1 MGRTTNILRSPQKCT
16 VSSLRCIDCKRDA
29 LTEPTWR
36 LTPAS
41 PARSVLLDNQE
52 LPLAEDTL
60 TAPVEREQR
69 DRVVIRFAGDSGDGM
84 QLAGTQFTAASAMF
98 GNDLA
103 TFPNFP
109 AEIRAPQG
117 TLPGV
122 SSFQVHIADWD
133 ILTPGDDPDVL
144 VAMNPAA
151 LQSNLGD
158 LREGGLLL
166 INEDAFVERNLA
178 KAGYDTSPL
187 TDGSLE
193 NYHVLTAK
201 MEELTKLAVKDTG
214 VKGRATLRSK
224 NFFALGLI
232 SWMFTRPLEPVIDWV
247 EKKFGKDQPV
257 GLANIAALKAG
268 YNYGI
273 TTEAF
278 HHTYEIPPAKLPA
291 GTYANV
297 TGNQA
302 LAWGLIAGAQAAAV
316 PLFYA
321 SYPIT
326 PATSILEELARRKNF
341 GVRSFQAED
350 EIAAVGIAVGAS
362 FAGHLGVTGTS
373 GPGVALK
380 SETISLAFST
390 ELPLIVVNVQRAG
403 PSTGLPTKVEQS
415 DLLFTLYGRHGE
427 APLPVIAV
435 QSPSDA
441 YEVAVEATRI
451 ATKYMTPVMLL
462 SDGYIANSSEPWR
475 LPNAEGLPD
484 NRVTYATDPNGPD
497 GAFLPYA
504 RDPET
509 MARPWA
515 IPGTPGLEHR
525 VGGLE
530 KQNLTGNVSYN
541 PLNHELMTELREE
554 KLQRIAADIPHVE
567 VHGPEDADLLVVG
580 WGSTFG
586 AIRAGVNNVNRSDAR
601 VAHVHVRYL
610 NPFPPNLG
618 EVVARFPRVLV
629 PELNR
634 GQLSR
639 LLRAEYLIP
648 ALSYPKIQGIPF
660 KASEISAKILEILD
674 TKDHS

>member
-1 MGRTTNILRSPQKCT
+1 M
-16 VSSLRCIDCKRDA
+16 
-29 LTEPTWR
+29 
-36 LTPAS
+36 
-41 PARSVLLDNQE
+41 
-52 LPLAEDTL
+52 AEDTL

-103 TFPNFP
+103 TFPDFP

-158 LREGGLLL
+158 LPKGGLLL
-166 INEDAFVERNLA
+166 VNEDAFVERNLA
-178 KAGYDTSPL
+178 KAGYEENPL

-193 NYHVLTAK
+193 AYHVLTAK
-201 MEELTKLAVKDTG
+201 MEDLTKLAVKDTG

-232 SWMFTRPLEPVIDWV
+232 SWMFTRPLEPIIDWV
-247 EKKFGKDQPV
+247 EGKFGKDQPV
-257 GLANIAALKAG
+257 GMANIAALKAG

-273 TTEAF
+273 TTDAF
-278 HHTYEIPPAKLPA
+278 HHTYEIQPAKLPP
-291 GTYANV
+291 GTYTNV

-302 LAWGLIAGAQAAAV
+302 LAWGLIAGARAAAV

-350 EIAAVGIAVGAS
+350 EIAAVGIALGAS

-390 ELPLIVVNVQRAG
+390 ELPMIVVNVQRAG
-403 PSTGLPTKVEQS
+403 PSTGMPTKVEQS

-441 YEVAVEATRI
+441 FDVAVEASRI

-475 LPNAEGLPD
+475 LPDTDDLP
-484 NRVTYATDPNGPD
+484 NNKVTYAAEPNGPD
-497 GAFLPYA
+497 GTFLPYA
-504 RDPET
+504 RNDDT
-509 MARPWA
+509 LARPWA

-541 PLNHELMTELREE
+541 PLNHQLMTQLREE
-554 KLQRIAADIPHVE
+554 KLQRIAADIPLAE

-586 AIRAGVNNVNRSDAR
+586 AIRAGVNNVNGGAAK
-601 VAHVHVRYL
+601 VAHVHLRYL
-610 NPFPPNLG
+610 NPFPENLG
-618 EVVARFPRVLV
+618 DIVAGYPMVLV

-648 ALSYPKIQGIPF
+648 ALSYPKIEGIPF
-660 KASEISAKILEILD
+660 KASEISTKILEILD
-674 TKDHS
+674 TKDNS

>member
-1 MGRTTNILRSPQKCT
+1 M
-16 VSSLRCIDCKRDA
+16 
-29 LTEPTWR
+29 
-36 LTPAS
+36 
-41 PARSVLLDNQE
+41 
-52 LPLAEDTL
+52 AEDTL
-60 TAPVEREQR
+60 IAPVEREQR

-151 LQSNLGD
+151 LQSNLVD
-158 LREGGLLL
+158 LRQGGLLL

-178 KAGYDTSPL
+178 KAGYEVSPL

-193 NYHVLTAK
+193 DYHVLTAK
-201 MEELTKLAVKDTG
+201 MEDLTKLAVKDTG

-278 HHTYEIPPAKLPA
+278 HHTYEVQPAKLPA

-316 PLFYA
+316 PLFYG

-341 GVRSFQAED
+341 GVRTFQAED
-350 EIAAVGIAVGAS
+350 EIAAVGIAVGAT

-475 LPNAEGLPD
+475 LPDAEDLPD
-484 NRVTYATDPNGPD
+484 NPVTYATEPNGPD
-497 GAFLPYA
+497 GTFLPYA

-525 VGGLE
+525 IGGLE

-554 KLQRIAADIPHVE
+554 KLQRIAADIPLVE

-601 VAHVHVRYL
+601 VAHVHLRYL

-618 EVVARFPRVLV
+618 DVVAGFPKVLV

-648 ALSYPKIQGIPF
+648 ALSYPKIQGVPF